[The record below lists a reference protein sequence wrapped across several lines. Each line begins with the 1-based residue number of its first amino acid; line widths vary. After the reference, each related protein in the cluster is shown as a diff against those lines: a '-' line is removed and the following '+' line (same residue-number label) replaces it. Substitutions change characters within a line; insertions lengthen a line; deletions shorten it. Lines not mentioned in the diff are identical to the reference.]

1 MTLINIQPEQVRAA
15 RAMLGWSQDDLAAR
29 IGLSRRSLINY
40 EHGIHSAKEET
51 LKKMASIF
59 REAGIEFTRTASG
72 AIGLTL
78 SEEALLESR
87 VHRRRPAP

>member
-1 MTLINIQPEQVRAA
+1 MINIQPEQVRAA

-51 LKKMASIF
+51 LKKIAATF

-87 VHRRRPAP
+87 AHRRRPAP